1 MSWSATFRVTPEEGL
16 VQESKSNTELPQHRD
31 QFQEAVLAAAELL
44 TSNVVGDADK
54 SYRITFSG
62 HGNPNHEPAP
72 GWANDFVSITIAQ
85 V

>member
-16 VQESKSNTELPQHRD
+16 VEESTSNVDLSHHQD
-31 QFQEAVLAAAELL
+31 QLGQAVLAAAGLL
-44 TSNVVGDADK
+44 TSNVVGGADK
-54 SYRITFSG
+54 SYRITLSG